1 MSHASLLDALDTG
14 AIWSIA
20 RGLARNAA
28 TYTQHLMACD
38 AERRSD
44 LDGRGNLSEEALADF
59 TEFFLRTCLDQV
71 RFMEQLVQP
80 VRLRDRVRLWTEE
93 EVRAGTLPAK
103 SGQVI
108 EATLFRG
115 ELPRGDVPERWSIEL
130 VGLKFWIKLS
140 AFKHTGIFPEQAG
153 NWEWIKEKIKKQIAN
168 SKNSKVSVLNLFGY
182 TGGATLAA
190 AQAGAEVVHVDGSKA
205 AIGWARDNAD
215 LSGLSD
221 KPIRW
226 ILDDAV
232 KFVQREIKRGH
243 KYEGVIMDPPAFGH
257 GPTGEVWKI
266 EEDFVKLLALCHQVL
281 SDQPLFFLVNGYASG
296 YSALAYKNN
305 LDELQKEYGGEVE
318 VGELTITEAN
328 SGRLLPCG
336 IFARWFS
343 I

>member
-115 ELPRGDVPERWSIEL
+115 ELPRGDVPELLGVSERGARRVVSALLERGVLQSERTRAPLLIAFPGARAARWMP
-130 VGLKFWIKLS
+130 GL
-140 AFKHTGIFPEQAG
+140 FPEQS
-153 NWEWIKEKIKKQIAN
+153 E
-168 SKNSKVSVLNLFGY
+168 S
-182 TGGATLAA
+182 GGLR
-190 AQAGAEVVHVDGSKA
+190 
-205 AIGWARDNAD
+205 AR
-215 LSGLSD
+215 G
-221 KPIRW
+221 
-226 ILDDAV
+226 
-232 KFVQREIKRGH
+232 
-243 KYEGVIMDPPAFGH
+243 
-257 GPTGEVWKI
+257 
-266 EEDFVKLLALCHQVL
+266 
-281 SDQPLFFLVNGYASG
+281 
-296 YSALAYKNN
+296 
-305 LDELQKEYGGEVE
+305 
-318 VGELTITEAN
+318 
-328 SGRLLPCG
+328 
-336 IFARWFS
+336 
-343 I
+343 